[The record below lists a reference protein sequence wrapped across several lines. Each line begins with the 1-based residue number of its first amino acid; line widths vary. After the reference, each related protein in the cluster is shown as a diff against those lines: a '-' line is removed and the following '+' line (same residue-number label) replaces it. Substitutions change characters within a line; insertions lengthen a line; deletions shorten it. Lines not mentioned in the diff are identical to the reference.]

1 MKRIAMLVSVAV
13 VAVVLAGTCL
23 AAAETITATSPI
35 SAAPATASAP
45 APANGLAALE
55 QATKDKKYLFIFFF
69 KNPQEE
75 ATQAMRL
82 VFDATLAKVADKA
95 ETYYVN
101 LTNSSENG
109 IVAKYDAG
117 RAPLPLVLVVAPNG
131 AIMAG
136 LTIKF
141 DEYTL
146 LNAFN
151 GPGAEKALKAL
162 QDHKFVVLAI
172 QNAKTTDNEP
182 SLKAAREFKDDKQ
195 YAQTEI
201 VQIDPTATA
210 EAKFLG
216 SLQIDRETKEAITV
230 LLAPPGFRLGAFK
243 GQTSKQA
250 LVDALKAASAP
261 AGGCG
266 PGGKCGP
273 GGCK

>member
-1 MKRIAMLVSVAV
+1 MNRIAMIFSAAV
-13 VAVVLAGTCL
+13 VAVVLAGTSL
-23 AAAETITATSPI
+23 AAGETISATS
-35 SAAPATASAP
+35 AVPATVTAP
-45 APANGLAALE
+45 TPANGLAALE
-55 QATKDKKYLFIFFF
+55 QAAKDKKYLFIFFF
-69 KNPQEE
+69 KDPQEE
-75 ATQAMRL
+75 ATRAMRP

-101 LTNSSENG
+101 LTNSSEKG
-109 IVAKYDAG
+109 IVAKYDAA
-117 RAPLPLVLVVAPNG
+117 RAPMPLVMVVAPNG

-146 LNAFN
+146 LNSFN

-162 QDHKFVVLAI
+162 QDRKFVVLTI
-172 QNAKTTDNEP
+172 QNAKTSDNDS
-182 SLKAAREFKDDKQ
+182 SLKAAQEFKADKQ

-201 VQIDPTATA
+201 IQIDPTVAA

-230 LLAPPGFRLGAFK
+230 LLTPPGFRLGAFK

-250 LVDALKAASAP
+250 LVDALKAATAP
-261 AGGCG
+261 AGGCC
-266 PGGKCGP
+266 PGGKCGS